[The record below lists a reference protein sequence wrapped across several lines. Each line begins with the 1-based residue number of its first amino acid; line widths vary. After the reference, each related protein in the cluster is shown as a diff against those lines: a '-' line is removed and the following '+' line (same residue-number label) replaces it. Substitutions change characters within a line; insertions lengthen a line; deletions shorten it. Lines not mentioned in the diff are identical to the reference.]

1 MTVTFRLTGFLR
13 GFAAGAEAVRVE
25 VQGETMR
32 DALSAL
38 ADRHPGVRDRVLDE
52 QGELRRHVN
61 IFVGADSVRATGG
74 LATVLRDGAEISI
87 LAAVSGG

>member
-13 GFAAGAEAVRVE
+13 SFAAGAEAVRVE
-25 VQGETMR
+25 VQGETLR
-32 DALSAL
+32 DALSA
-38 ADRHPGVRDRVLDE
+38 HPGVRDRVLDE

-61 IFVGADSVRATGG
+61 VFVGADSVRATGG